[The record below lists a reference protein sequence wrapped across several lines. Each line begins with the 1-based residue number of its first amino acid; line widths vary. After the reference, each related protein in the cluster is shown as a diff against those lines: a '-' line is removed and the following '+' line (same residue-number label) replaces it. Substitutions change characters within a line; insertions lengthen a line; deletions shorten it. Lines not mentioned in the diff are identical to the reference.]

1 MTAHSNLS
9 REELDALKARVD
21 LAEVVRAAGVELK
34 PKGKNLFGRC
44 PFHEDDTPS
53 LSVNP
58 EARLWQCFGCRAG
71 GDVFTFLELSEK
83 LTFPQQ
89 LERVRLLAGEVSTPR
104 KRKTRPA
111 PPQPGALPGAFTRL
125 DLLTRVAQLYG
136 ARFRE
141 VPDGRAYLESR
152 GLDSRELWEGFQLGL
167 ADGTLRSM
175 LPQDAPLFQALQQ
188 IGVLNERGQEH
199 FHGCLVVPLTHPDF
213 EGVVGLYGRRMHETG
228 PGRHRVLPGPLQ
240 GVLNWQALQ
249 TCRRIVLAEGVF
261 DVLALWQAGVREA
274 TCLLGCAQLPPDL
287 EPLLGRYATREVV
300 LCLDG
305 DEAGHEGSRRLV
317 EQLARRGLA
326 VRMAAL
332 PSGTDPGSLVEG
344 GQAEDLR
351 ALLKTAP
358 TLATGEPSESVQV
371 LEDGFLLELGDTSY
385 QVRPVPPFGGRLRVR
400 VRANRGERLHVDK
413 LDLEAHRARHGLI
426 VQLIRQLDLPRL
438 DAERHL
444 SFLLRQAEEWAA
456 AHADMPASKLA
467 EEAPELTPDERKEA
481 LAFLKRVDLME
492 GVLADMEG
500 LGYVGEET
508 GKLLVY
514 LIGVSRKLRKPLSGI
529 IRSQSGSGKSSL
541 AELLEQLTP
550 AEDVRFYSR
559 ISPMALSWGPTD
571 LQHKLIILEE
581 RMGGEGADYQI
592 RTLQSRQRI
601 SQLVAVKD
609 PATGQMAADFREVH
623 GPIAFLE
630 TTTQSDLN
638 PENTTRCYEIFLD
651 ESEAQTRRIQEAQR
665 RARVPG
671 AHDPEELRKAIVR
684 RHHNAQRLIEKKPV
698 FIPYVEHVTFPT
710 RWLRT
715 RRDHERFLAL
725 IEASAL
731 LHQHQR
737 KGGTTEEGTSYV
749 LADLDDYRLAYG
761 LTRRVL
767 EQTFHELSQT
777 ARDLWA
783 QARELARE
791 RCRESPQDAVFTRR
805 DLRLRSG
812 VMDHAVRTALTEL
825 VELEY
830 AQVVS
835 GCNGKTMH
843 YRLLVFEEE
852 GLSAVGCLTTPEELA
867 ARMRPR

>member
-1 MTAHSNLS
+1 MPHTNLT
-9 REELDALKARVD
+9 REEIEALKARVD
-21 LAEVVRAAGVELK
+21 LAAVVRAAGVELK

-71 GDVFTFLELSEK
+71 GDIFKFLELSEN
-83 LTFPQQ
+83 LSFHDQ
-89 LERVRLLAGEVSTPR
+89 LERVRQLAGELPAEPR
-104 KRKTRPA
+104 RRKVRPA
-111 PPQPGALPGAFTRL
+111 PPPPAASGFSRVE
-125 DLLTRVAQLYG
+125 LLTKVAELYG
-136 ARFRE
+136 ARFKENPAGRE
-141 VPDGRAYLESR
+141 YLKSR

-167 ADGTLRSM
+167 SDGSLGSTL
-175 LPQDAPLFQALQQ
+175 PDDGPLFEALRGL
-188 IGVLNERGQEH
+188 GVLNERGQEH

-213 EGVVGLYGRRMHETG
+213 EGVVGLYGRRLNETG
-228 PGRHRVLPGPLQ
+228 PGRHRVLPGPLH

-249 TCRRIVLAEGVF
+249 ASKRIVLVEGVF

-274 TCLLGCAQLPPDL
+274 TCLLGCTQLPPEL
-287 EPLLGRYATREVV
+287 EPLFSRYATREVV

-317 EQLARRGLA
+317 ERLAQSGLA
-326 VRMAAL
+326 VRQAVL
-332 PSGTDPGSLVEG
+332 PSSADPGALVER

-351 ALLKTAP
+351 LLLKNAP
-358 TLATGEPSESVQV
+358 ALATGEPAEAVQL
-371 LEDGFLLELGDTSY
+371 LEDGFVLELGDTTY
-385 QVRPVPPFGGRLRVR
+385 QVKLVPPFGGRLRVR
-400 VRANRGERLHVDK
+400 LRASRGERLHVDK
-413 LDLEAHRARHGLI
+413 LDLEAHRARHGLT
-426 VQLIRQLDLPRL
+426 VQLIRSLDLPRL

-444 SFLLRQAEEWAA
+444 TALLRQAEEWART
-456 AHADMPASKLA
+456 HAETGPASKLA
-467 EEAPELTPDERKEA
+467 EEAPELTPGERDEA
-481 LAFLKRVDLME
+481 LDFLKQADLME
-492 GVLADMEG
+492 RVLADMEA

-514 LIGVSRKLRKPLSGI
+514 LIGISRKLRKPLSGI

-571 LQHKLIILEE
+571 LRHKLIILEE

-630 TTTQSDLN
+630 TTTQNDLN

-671 AHDPEELRKAIVR
+671 AHDPEELRKAITR
-684 RHHNAQRLIEKKPV
+684 RHHNAQRLLEQKPV
-698 FIPYVEHVTFPT
+698 FLPFVEHVTFPT

-737 KGGTTEEGTSYV
+737 KSGTTEEGTSYV
-749 LADLDDYRLAYG
+749 LADLEDYRLAYG

-767 EQTFHELSQT
+767 EATFHELSQT

-783 QARELARE
+783 QARELTLE
-791 RCRESPQDAVFTRR
+791 RNNQAPQDVVFTRR

-812 VMDHAVRTALTEL
+812 VMDHAVRSALAEL

-830 AQVVS
+830 AQIVS
-835 GCNGKTMH
+835 GCNGKTLH

-852 GLSAVGCLTTPEELA
+852 GLSPVGCLTTPEQLA
-867 ARMRPR
+867 ALVRPR